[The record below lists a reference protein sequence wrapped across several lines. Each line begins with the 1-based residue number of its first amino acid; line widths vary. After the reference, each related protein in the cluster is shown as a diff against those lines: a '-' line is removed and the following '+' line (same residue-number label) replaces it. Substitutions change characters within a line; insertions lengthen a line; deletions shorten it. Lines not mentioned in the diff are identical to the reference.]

1 MLSKKGFS
9 PELDQILREIE
20 DGFVGKKEVANMA
33 VKTATLVKSEPV
45 NKELKDGD
53 ERAYYDGSNHYL
65 YRKIGGKLFKFQ
77 LTEV

>member
-1 MLSKKGFS
+1 MLSRKGFN

-20 DGFVGKKEVANMA
+20 DGFASKKEVANVA
-33 VKTATLVKSEPV
+33 PKTVNLVKSEPV
-45 NKELKDGD
+45 NKDLKDGD